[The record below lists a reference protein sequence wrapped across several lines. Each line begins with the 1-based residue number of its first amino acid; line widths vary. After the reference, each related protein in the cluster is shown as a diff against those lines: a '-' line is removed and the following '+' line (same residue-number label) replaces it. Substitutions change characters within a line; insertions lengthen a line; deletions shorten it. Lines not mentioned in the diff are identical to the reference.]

1 MKTFANGQ
9 RVASRANASAV
20 GTYATSPSALN
31 LRRLIVLRTIALAA
45 QALAVWVAVQKF
57 HMPLPVQP
65 LVFILATFF
74 IFNLLTWVRLQRPWP
89 VSDMELFAHLVLDV
103 LALTAL
109 LYFAGGSTNPFAP
122 LYLLPLTLAA
132 AALPWAYTWAMAAL
146 TIGCY
151 SALLFFYFPLPSEH
165 AAHGSD
171 FRMHVVGM
179 WLGFIL
185 SAGLIAY
192 FAVRIRETLQDRE
205 RLRARMR
212 EQELRHERLLALG
225 TFAAGAAHE
234 LGTPLSTIAV
244 ITNELTRE
252 ARPSGDKLQTLRE
265 QIGRCKEIL
274 ASLSAAAGQTRAEGG
289 GAQALDTYLTG
300 LTERWRR
307 LRPGIN
313 VRCHFEGSTPAPH
326 IVSEHTLSQALINVF
341 NNAADVSSQDVDI
354 EGRWTTDELILEV
367 RDRGPGVA
375 PAALEHAGEPFFST
389 KSPGEGMGLGLFL
402 ARGTIERLGGNLEL
416 TNRDGGGATCRVRLP
431 LEMLRVSA

>member
-9 RVASRANASAV
+9 RVAARANASAV
-20 GTYATSPSALN
+20 STSPSALN

-57 HMPLPVQP
+57 GMPLQVQP

-74 IFNLLTWVRLQRPWP
+74 IFNLLTWVRLQRSWP

-103 LALTAL
+103 VALTAL

-146 TIGCY
+146 TVTCY
-151 SALLFFYFPLPSEH
+151 SALLFFYFPLPSDH
-165 AAHGSD
+165 APHSSD
-171 FRMHVVGM
+171 FQLHVVGM

-244 ITNELTRE
+244 ITNEL
-252 ARPSGDKLQTLRE
+252 ARDTSPPRDKLQTLRE
-265 QIGRCKEIL
+265 QITRCKEIL

-289 GAQALDTYLTG
+289 GAQALDAYLDG

-307 LRPGIN
+307 LRPAAG
-313 VRCHFEGSTPAPH
+313 VHSHFEGRLPAPQ
-326 IVSEHTLSQALINVF
+326 IVSEHTLSQALVNVF
-341 NNAADVSSQDVDI
+341 NNAADASSPHVEI
-354 EGRWTTDELILEV
+354 EGRWTDDELMLEV

-375 PAALEHAGEPFFST
+375 PAVLEHAGEPFFST

-402 ARGTIERLGGNLEL
+402 ARGTIERLGGSLEL
-416 TNRDGGGATCRVRLP
+416 SNREGGGAICRVRLP
-431 LEMLRVSA
+431 LTMLRVNV

>member
-1 MKTFANGQ
+1 MARSDLERGG
-9 RVASRANASAV
+9 SARSSIA
-20 GTYATSPSALN
+20 ATPSAAN
-31 LRRLIVLRTIALAA
+31 LQRLVVLRTIALAA
-45 QALAVWVAVQKF
+45 QALAVWAAVRQF
-57 HMPLPVQP
+57 GMPLPVQP
-65 LVFILATFF
+65 LGFILATFF
-74 IFNLLTWVRLQRPWP
+74 IFNLLTWARLQRTWP
-89 VSDMELFAHLVLDV
+89 VSDRELFAHLVLDV
-103 LALTAL
+103 IALTAL

-146 TIGCY
+146 TVTCY
-151 SALLFFYFPLPSEH
+151 SALLFFYFPLPSDH
-165 AAHGSD
+165 APHSSD
-171 FRMHVVGM
+171 FQLHVVGM

-244 ITNELTRE
+244 ITNELMRDTS
-252 ARPSGDKLQTLRE
+252 PSRDKLQTLCE
-265 QIGRCKEIL
+265 QIARCKEIL

-289 GAQALDTYLTG
+289 AAQALDVYLDG
-300 LTERWRR
+300 LTERWRQLRAGIGVRRRFVGR
-307 LRPGIN
+307 L
-313 VRCHFEGSTPAPH
+313 PAPQ
-326 IVSEHTLSQALINVF
+326 IVSEQTLTQALVNVF
-341 NNAADVSSQDVDI
+341 NNAADASSQDVDI
-354 EGRWTTDELILEV
+354 EGRWTDDELMLDV

-402 ARGTIERLGGNLEL
+402 ARGTIERLGGSLEL
-416 TNRDGGGATCRVRLP
+416 SNRVGGGAVCRVRLP
-431 LEMLRVSA
+431 LAMLRVNV